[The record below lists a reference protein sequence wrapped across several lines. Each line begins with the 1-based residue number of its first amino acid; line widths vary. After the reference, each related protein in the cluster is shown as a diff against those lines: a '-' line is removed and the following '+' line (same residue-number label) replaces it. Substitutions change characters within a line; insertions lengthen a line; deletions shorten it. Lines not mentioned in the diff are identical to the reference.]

1 MIIIIKK
8 GVTAEY
14 GNINATHVTV
24 RNGGKNKK
32 NGKDD
37 FLDGYANIIDLAEP
51 NKLLVHLPIK
61 IAGVTVVMNSGQYN
75 VLETDY
81 TTYTVIYSCSE
92 LPLGFK
98 KEIAW
103 IMSRT
108 KSLDETLVQRIMIE
122 WKGKGVNVDQFIK
135 IDQSC

>member
-1 MIIIIKK
+1 M
-8 GVTAEY
+8 
-14 GNINATHVTV
+14 NATHVSV
-24 RNGGKNKK
+24 RNGGKNVKT
-32 NGKDD
+32 GKGDY
-37 FLDGYANIIDLAEP
+37 LDGYANIINEAEP

-61 IAGVTVVMNSGQYN
+61 IAGVTVFMNSGQYN

-81 TTYTVIYSCSE
+81 NTYTVIYSCSE

-108 KSLDETLVQRIMIE
+108 KSLDDALVQRIMTE
-122 WKGKGVNVDQFIK
+122 WKSKGVNVDQFIK